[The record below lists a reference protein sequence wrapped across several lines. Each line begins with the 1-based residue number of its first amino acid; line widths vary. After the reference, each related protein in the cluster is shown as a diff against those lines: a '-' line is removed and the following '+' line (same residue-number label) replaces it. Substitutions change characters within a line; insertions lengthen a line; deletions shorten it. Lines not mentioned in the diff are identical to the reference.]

1 MADKSENVRLD
12 RIEEKID
19 KLSEA
24 MIALARAE
32 QKLINIEE
40 KYNGQF
46 ERINR
51 FSQKLDCIEYS
62 MNEANRTIRVI
73 NKFFWI
79 AVIAATS
86 AVAAQYFM

>member
-1 MADKSENVRLD
+1 MADTQATRLD

-19 KLSEA
+19 RLSDA

-40 KYNGQF
+40 KYNSQF

-51 FSQKLDCIEYS
+51 FSQKLDCIEGAV
-62 MNEANRTIRVI
+62 NEANRTISVI

-79 AVIAATS
+79 AVVAATS
-86 AVAAQYFM
+86 AIAAQYFM

>member
-1 MADKSENVRLD
+1 MADTQAARLD

-19 KLSEA
+19 RLSDA

-40 KYNGQF
+40 KYNSQF

-51 FSQKLDCIEYS
+51 FSQKLDCIEGAV
-62 MNEANRTIRVI
+62 NEANRTISVI

-79 AVIAATS
+79 AVVAATS
-86 AVAAQYFM
+86 AIAAQYFM